1 MTMRYERWAVWALL
15 MTIGTAGSSA
25 QERAE
30 ARKPVQASPAETA
43 ARPDPPKRTQAE
55 LEAEFR
61 RTLTKAVL
69 KGSWRMTGD
78 LAAKKPPGKPHDEEY
93 SIKSV
98 EKLAGDRWQ
107 INARIQFGD
116 KDVTIPLVVRVVW
129 AEDTPIIT
137 INELTMPLLGTY
149 SARVMIYRN
158 FYCGTWFGT
167 NYGGVMS
174 GEIVKEKQSDPPQP
188 EPTGK
193 EGVGGTQDRRAVQPS
208 NRGQIPS

>member
-1 MTMRYERWAVWALL
+1 MTMRYERWAVCALL
-15 MTIGTAGSSA
+15 VTIGTAGSSA

-30 ARKPVQASPAETA
+30 GRKHDQASADETA
-43 ARPDPPKRTQAE
+43 ARPDPPKRTRAE

-61 RTLTKAVL
+61 RTLTNAVL

-78 LAAKKPPGKPHDEEY
+78 LAGKEPLGKPRDETY
-93 SIKSV
+93 SISSV
-98 EKLAGDRWQ
+98 EKLDDDRWQ

-116 KDVTIPLVVRVVW
+116 KDVTIPVVVRVVW

-158 FYCGTWFGT
+158 YYCGTWFGP

-174 GEIVKEKQSDPPQP
+174 GEIVKERQPARPQP
-188 EPTGK
+188 EPTEK
-193 EGVGGTQDRRAVQPS
+193 EGAGGTQNRRPARPS
-208 NRGQIPS
+208 NDGQIPS